1 MNINSRI
8 IIKNLYKE
16 SLKKVHRLGYRY
28 GSLARLNNKN
38 WICEEK
44 ILTRRRFRRLYNN
57 NELGPFLAVNVR
69 FQYDMG
75 REVHDENSVER
86 LIDEGFSALRTLN
99 YLMWHIEEM
108 EYENLEKSRKS
119 QK

>member
-16 SLKKVHRLGYRY
+16 SLKTVRGLGYRY
-28 GSLARLNNKN
+28 GSLERLNNKN

-44 ILTRRRFRRLYNN
+44 ILTKRRFRKLYRNN
-57 NELGPFLAVNVR
+57 DLGPFLAVNIR
-69 FQYDMG
+69 FQYEMG
-75 REVHDENSVER
+75 KRIHDENDVEM

-99 YLMWHIEEM
+99 YLMWYIEKLKQEDAT
-108 EYENLEKSRKS
+108 EKN